1 MLLYI
6 FVYLYPV
13 KIPREDIMTK
23 MREQI
28 DIPSNGHGH
37 MKNINAYEP
46 HLMEIRLHFNNR
58 AILIII

>member
-1 MLLYI
+1 M
-6 FVYLYPV
+6 
-13 KIPREDIMTK
+13 PREANMTK

-46 HLMEIRLHFNNR
+46 HLMKIRLHSNNR
-58 AILIII
+58 AILITI